1 MGDIKNN
8 MYTELDHTI
17 ILKALDWAI
26 LTFKRNTRSRNPT
39 VSLPKYGRKGVY
51 IGRTTMSDEIY
62 LTFDELKSIVKFD
75 LENATFNLG
84 SNITLRQLIGIP
96 MGSPLSSALA
106 PLVCIYFEHILFT
119 SIDIENNRPR
129 VLKKP

>member
-1 MGDIKNN
+1 
-8 MYTELDHTI
+8 
-17 ILKALDWAI
+17 
-26 LTFKRNTRSRNPT
+26 
-39 VSLPKYGRKGVY
+39 
-51 IGRTTMSDEIY
+51 MSDEIY
-62 LTFDELKSIVKFD
+62 ITFDELKSIVKFD